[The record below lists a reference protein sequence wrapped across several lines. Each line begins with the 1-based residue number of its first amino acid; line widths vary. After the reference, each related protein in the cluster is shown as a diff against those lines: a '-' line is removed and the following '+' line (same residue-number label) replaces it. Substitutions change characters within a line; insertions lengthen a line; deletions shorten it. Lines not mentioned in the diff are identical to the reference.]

1 MDKPL
6 TREELARLRT
16 WAIRET
22 HALAG
27 SAMAER
33 GFLVLRLLDMVE
45 RQEEAVR
52 DAVEAEREAC
62 AKVAEGAFPFA
73 ATDQE
78 RSILDMCIQIA
89 NRIRARSQ
97 R

>member
-1 MDKPL
+1 MTKPL
-6 TREELARLRT
+6 TREELARLRS
-16 WAIRET
+16 WAICET

-45 RQEEAVR
+45 QQEEAVR
-52 DAVEAEREAC
+52 DAERALDDIMAMATIESRDMAR
-62 AKVAEGAFPFA
+62 VAELA
-73 ATDQE
+73 
-78 RSILDMCIQIA
+78 LK
-89 NRIRARSQ
+89 RIRARGQ